1 MPDATPTE
9 LVFHAGKPEQ
19 QPRGW
24 ACVFEVRRGDRVTGR
39 VTTAP
44 LWDSETE
51 AVAAQTRA
59 MEHLKQHNQWPNF
72 CEKW

>member
-44 LWDSETE
+44 LWDSEAE
-51 AVAAQTRA
+51 AVAVPDARHGAPQAARPVA
-59 MEHLKQHNQWPNF
+59 KLL
-72 CEKW
+72 